1 MKITNNIKVNNLM
14 VYDANTYELYH
25 ELEPN
30 AKDLYCE
37 ILEDA
42 ATEMLFKHNH
52 PLKWLLEKAIALVS
66 RND

>member
-1 MKITNNIKVNNLM
+1 M

-25 ELEPN
+25 ELEPK